1 MDEDQHGSVTDD
13 GFTKEQQD
21 VYFQEERCPFC
32 RSEELLFASRE
43 SRECGRTE
51 AREVFCDEC
60 EEEWVEVHYRDVG
73 SNFLLKPGEAEA
85 YFDDDDDPEA
95 DDPDEDDDADGGGAD
110 VSVTGASADT

>member
-1 MDEDQHGSVTDD
+1 MDEDQHGGVTDD

-43 SRECGRTE
+43 RRECGRTE

-60 EEEWVEVHYRDVG
+60 EEEWVEVYYRDVG
-73 SNFLLKPGEAEA
+73 TSFLLKPDEAEA
-85 YFDDDDDPEA
+85 YFDDEDEGDPDDD
-95 DDPDEDDDADGGGAD
+95 DDDDDAAD
-110 VSVTGASADT
+110 VSVTAASADT